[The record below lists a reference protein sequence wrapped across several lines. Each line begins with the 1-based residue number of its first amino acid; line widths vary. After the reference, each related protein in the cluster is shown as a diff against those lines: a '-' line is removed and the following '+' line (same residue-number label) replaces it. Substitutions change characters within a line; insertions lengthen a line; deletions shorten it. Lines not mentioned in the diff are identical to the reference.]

1 MSRSSASPAP
11 GLRFETAARAVAAVI
26 RQLGSFVTAIRHRG
40 EVRHL
45 AEFDDRAL
53 KDIGLSRGEVDG
65 ALAVPFYVNPS
76 TVLVRSVERRV
87 RSQLGPSV
95 KSVRPVVPSVSAR
108 WA

>member
-1 MSRSSASPAP
+1 
-11 GLRFETAARAVAAVI
+11 VAAVV
-26 RQLGSFVTAIRHRG
+26 RLLASVTTALRHRG

-45 AEFDDRAL
+45 AELDDRAL

-65 ALAVPFYVNPS
+65 ALSVPFYVNPS

-87 RSQLGPSV
+87 RPQLGPSV
-95 KSVRPVVPSVSAR
+95 NSVRPLATSVSAR